1 MEHSN
6 ILHAI
11 LSKSYLCNL
20 NNREVSEWLKEPAW
34 KACICQKC
42 IEGSN
47 PFLSATQCPES
58 GHFLFNESVRAAYK
72 RVKQKNEQCDEGAG
86 IGLTPPPGSRAKRVL
101 PSSLQPTT
109 QNPCRIRLCEGFLFL
124 CCRYCC
130 RFCII
135 SIEELLS
142 TVRRRYSLK
151 FNPPSADY

>member
-86 IGLTPPPGSRAKRVL
+86 IGLTPPPGITSEASTPFLSATHNTKPLQNKTLRGFFISVL
-101 PSSLQPTT
+101 SV
-109 QNPCRIRLCEGFLFL
+109 
-124 CCRYCC
+124 
-130 RFCII
+130 
-135 SIEELLS
+135 LLS
-142 TVRRRYSLK
+142 VLYYFNRRTIVHRKTSIFSK
-151 FNPPSADY
+151 I